1 MIRDLNS
8 LTRDGKLGGQS
19 KPSATHAHRP
29 TAEAGTG
36 QTTTVSIREAFY
48 SSDRQ
53 ADGVCDDGV
62 CDDGGHSYGEND
74 RSIDADD
81 VDVSRRNEGVEDER
95 EHHVNLAEVSDYRGD
110 NETPNIRLTAEKGDH
125 EDDFDASEIESE
137 LAALYKIVSE
147 RATYEGELRS

>member
-29 TAEAGTG
+29 TAEAGRG

-53 ADGVCDDGV
+53 ADGE
-62 CDDGGHSYGEND
+62 CDDGGHSDGEND
-74 RSIDADD
+74 RSIDAGD
-81 VDVSRRNEGVEDER
+81 VDESRRNEGVEDER
-95 EHHVNLAEVSDYRGD
+95 EHQVDPAEVSDYRDG
-110 NETPNIRLTAEKGDH
+110 NETPNIRLTAEKGDR
-125 EDDFDASEIESE
+125 EDDFDTSEIESE
-137 LAALYKIVSE
+137 LAALYKIISE
-147 RATYEGELRS
+147 RATYEGELRT